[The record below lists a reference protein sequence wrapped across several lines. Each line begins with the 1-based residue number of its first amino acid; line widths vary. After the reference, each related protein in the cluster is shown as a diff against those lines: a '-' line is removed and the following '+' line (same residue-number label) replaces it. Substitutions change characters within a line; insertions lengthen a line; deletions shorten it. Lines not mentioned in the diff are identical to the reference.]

1 MKIPEHSRR
10 LARAAALSVGATSL
24 LAGTIAAA
32 PSASSL
38 GSPYA
43 DLDTLTV
50 APASSSYLDGT
61 TVTVSGSGL
70 APGDY
75 DLSVCEYT
83 PYSTQVA
90 PSTFVPIPACG
101 VTVVPVTANS
111 AGTFT
116 TSFTLDSDDLNAHRN
131 IGGPFG
137 GQPVN
142 LDLDANVGEF
152 ILIPGHGAGFSGSQA
167 ADSAEFNV
175 TP

>member
-1 MKIPEHSRR
+1 MKNSNLSSR
-10 LARAAALSVGATSL
+10 LAPAAAWSVAVATL
-24 LAGTIAAA
+24 LAGAVAAA
-32 PSASSL
+32 PSASAL

-50 APASSSYLDGT
+50 APASSSYTDGT

-70 APGDY
+70 VPGDY

-83 PYSTQVA
+83 SYATQVA
-90 PSTFVPIPACG
+90 PGTFAPIPACG
-101 VTVVPVTANS
+101 VTVVPVTAS
-111 AGTFT
+111 GAGTFT